1 MIGRPRVKMC
11 GMMRAEDIQYA
22 GVLGVDAIGLIF
34 YPESPRYLTVHQ
46 AQILLKNK
54 PIFMDVVCVLV
65 NPEVTLV
72 HQLLETL
79 PLQCLQFHGDES
91 PSFCEQFEFPYIK
104 AVPADSHERIQAAIQ
119 RYSSAQ
125 ACLLETP
132 ALNVRGGSGQI
143 FDWQLIPE
151 RAEKPIILAGGLTPD
166 NVQAAIEN
174 RMISA
179 VDVCSG
185 IEKMPGIKDHHKMK
199 AFVDRIS
206 RHSTS
211 SRS

>member
-1 MIGRPRVKMC
+1 MVGSPRIKMC

-22 GVLGVDAIGLIF
+22 GGLGVDAIGLIF
-34 YPESPRYLTVHQ
+34 YPKSPRYLTVRQ
-46 AQILLKNK
+46 AKILLKSK

-72 HQLLETL
+72 HQLIETL
-79 PLQCLQFHGDES
+79 PIQYLQFHGDES
-91 PSFCEQFEFPYIK
+91 PEFCEQFEFPYIK
-104 AVPADSHERIQAAIQ
+104 AVPAQSPEMIQAAIQ

-132 ALNVRGGSGQI
+132 TLNVRGGSGQV
-143 FDWQLIPE
+143 FDWEVIPE
-151 RAEKPIILAGGLTPD
+151 RVEKPIILAGGLTPD
-166 NVQAAIEN
+166 NVQTAIKN

-185 IEKMPGIKDHHKMK
+185 VEKIPGMKDHHKMK
-199 AFVDRIS
+199 AFVS
-206 RHSTS
+206 RLSNH
-211 SRS
+211 